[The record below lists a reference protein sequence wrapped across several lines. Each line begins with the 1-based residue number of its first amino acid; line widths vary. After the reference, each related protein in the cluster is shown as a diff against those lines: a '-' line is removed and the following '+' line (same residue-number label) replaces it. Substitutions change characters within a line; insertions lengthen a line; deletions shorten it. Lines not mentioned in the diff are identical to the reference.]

1 MDVNQV
7 RFGNYTIGSSQ
18 AHLGKKE
25 EAQKES
31 VQQQEVKSSSDT
43 QKMSADDFF
52 NAMNISGLQNRA
64 QISSIAKKE
73 VNPSDYLSE
82 DRIRDI
88 QAMMGKFDS
97 GVNQVA
103 NTIEQEFPGLF
114 KPESKMALA
123 AQIFSAQE

>member
-88 QAMMGKFDS
+88 QAMMGKFEN

-103 NTIEQEFPGLF
+103 DVIEAEFPNALSQQD
-114 KPESKMALA
+114 KLALA
-123 AQIFSAQE
+123 ANIYAAE